1 MTLRR
6 PLASVVMLAALL
18 ALPAAAQRPG
28 ARALDPADRDTTC
41 SPCRD
46 FYQWANGGWLARN
59 SIPAAYTSWGSFDE
73 IRDRNQAVLRALL
86 EEAARGVPNA
96 RIGSSERKLGVF
108 YTTCMDSARA
118 EREGAQPL
126 AEELARIDAIGSRAA
141 LQAVVARL
149 QQSGTPAI
157 FNFGGAPDLKDSE
170 RVIAVLAQGGLGL
183 PDRDFY
189 TRRDSV
195 SQRIRAEYRAHV
207 GRMLVLAGRTAAQAQ
222 AEAGRVVAI
231 ETALA
236 GVSMTR
242 VQQRDPHATYH
253 KMPLDSVQALTP
265 NWGWGSY
272 LRARGVAG
280 VDSINVRQPEFFR
293 ALDRMLA
300 TVPLEDWKAY
310 LRWHYTRSSASA
322 LSSAFLQEGFRMQ
335 QVLTG
340 TTERHPR
347 WRRCLAAADVTLGDA
362 LGQAY
367 VRRTFAPEARERA
380 MEMVDN
386 LGAALRER
394 LDALEWMSDSTRTEA
409 LAKLASFR
417 SKIGYPDRWR
427 DYAGLDVRPGSH
439 LDNVRRAQRWSYARS
454 LARIGRR
461 AERDAW
467 LMSAPSVNAYYNP
480 SLNEIVFPAGILQ
493 PPFFDAHA
501 DDAVNY
507 GGMGAVI
514 GHEMAHGFDDQ
525 GRRFDASGNLRDWW
539 TARDAAAFREQ
550 AKRVAEQ
557 FSQYMAVDTVRIN
570 GQLTVGENIADL
582 GGLTIAFHALQ
593 KELAGKPRTLVD
605 GLTPEQRFFMA
616 WAQIWRRNTRP
627 ETLRLQVATDQHAP
641 SRWRTNG
648 PLSNMPE
655 FARAFGCRPGDPMV
669 RPDSVRA
676 RIW

>member
-1 MTLRR
+1 MIFRR

-41 SPCRD
+41 APCRN

-59 SIPAAYTSWGSFDE
+59 PIPATYTSWGSFDE
-73 IRDRNQAVLRALL
+73 IRDRNQTVLRALL
-86 EEAARGVPNA
+86 EEAARGVA
-96 RIGSSERKLGVF
+96 RARPGSSERKLGVF
-108 YTTCMDSARA
+108 YATCMDSARA

-126 AEELARIDAIGSRAA
+126 AEQLARIDAIGSRAA
-141 LQAVVARL
+141 LQAEVARL
-149 QQSGTPAI
+149 QQSGTPVM
-157 FNFGGAPDLKDSE
+157 FNFGAAPDLRDSE

-189 TRRDSV
+189 SRRDSV
-195 SQRIRAEYRAHV
+195 AERIRAEYRAHI
-207 GRMLVLAGRTAAQAQ
+207 GRMLALAGRANGQ
-222 AEAGRVVAI
+222 AEAERVVAI

-265 NWGWGSY
+265 HWEWGSY
-272 LRARGVAG
+272 LRARGVVG

-293 ALDRMLA
+293 ALDRMLVS
-300 TVPLEDWKAY
+300 VPLDDWKAY
-310 LRWHYTRSSASA
+310 LRWLYTRSSASA
-322 LSSAFLQEGFRMQ
+322 LSDAFLQEGFRMQ

-340 TTERHPR
+340 TTERLPR
-347 WRRCLAAADVTLGDA
+347 WRRCLQAADATLGDV
-362 LGQAY
+362 LGEAY
-367 VRRTFAPEARERA
+367 VRRHFAPEARERA
-380 MEMVDN
+380 VRMVDN
-386 LGAALRER
+386 LAAALRER
-394 LDALEWMSDSTRTEA
+394 LSGLEWMTDSTRTEA

-427 DYAGLDVRPGSH
+427 SYAGLDVRPGSH
-439 LDNVRRAQRWSYARS
+439 LENVRRAQRWSYARS
-454 LARIGRR
+454 LARIGQA
-461 AERDAW
+461 AEREAW
-467 LMSAPSVNAYYNP
+467 LMTAPSVNAYYNP

-493 PPFFDAHA
+493 PPFFDPMA
-501 DDAVNY
+501 DDAANY

-514 GHEMAHGFDDQ
+514 GHEMAHGFDDA

-539 TARDAAAFREQ
+539 TERDAAAFREQ
-550 AKRVAEQ
+550 ARRVADQ
-557 FSQYMAVDTVRIN
+557 FSAYTAVDTLRIN

-593 KELAGKPRTLVD
+593 KELAGKPRTRVD

-616 WAQIWRRNTRP
+616 WARIWRRNTRP
-627 ETLRLQVATDQHAP
+627 ETLRLQLATDHHAP
-641 SRWRTNG
+641 SEWRTNG
-648 PLSNMPE
+648 PLANMPE
-655 FARAFGCRPGDPMV
+655 FARAFGCHLGDPMV

>member
-1 MTLRR
+1 MSLRR

-41 SPCRD
+41 APCRN

-59 SIPAAYTSWGSFDE
+59 PIPAAYTTWGSFDE
-73 IRDRNQAVLRALL
+73 IRDRNQTVLRALL
-86 EEAARGVPNA
+86 EEAARGVGDA
-96 RIGSSERKLGVF
+96 RAGSSERKLGVF
-108 YTTCMDSARA
+108 YATCMDSARA

-126 AEELARIDAIGSRAA
+126 AEQLARIDAIGSRAA
-141 LQAVVARL
+141 LQAEVARL

-157 FNFGGAPDLKDSE
+157 FNFGSAPDLKDSD

-195 SQRIRAEYRAHV
+195 SERIRAEYRAHV
-207 GRMLVLAGRTAAQAQ
+207 GRMLALAGRSAVE

-231 ETALA
+231 EAALA
-236 GVSMTR
+236 AVSMTR
-242 VQQRDPHATYH
+242 AQQRDPSATYH
-253 KMPLDSVQALTP
+253 KMPLDSVQVLTP
-265 NWGWGSY
+265 HWEWGSY
-272 LRARGVAG
+272 LRARGAAG

-293 ALDRMLA
+293 TLDRMLVS
-300 TVPLEDWKAY
+300 VPLDDWKAY
-310 LRWHYTRSSASA
+310 LRWHYTRSSVQA
-322 LSSAFLQEGFRMQ
+322 LSTPFLQEAFRMQ

-340 TTERHPR
+340 TTERLPR
-347 WRRCLAAADVTLGDA
+347 WRRCLGAADATLGDA
-362 LGQAY
+362 LGEAY
-367 VRRTFAPEARERA
+367 VRRTFASEARERA
-380 MEMVDN
+380 VRMVDN
-386 LGAALRER
+386 LAAALRER
-394 LDALEWMSDSTRTEA
+394 LRGLDWMTDSTRTEA
-409 LAKLASFR
+409 LAKLAAFR
-417 SKIGYPDRWR
+417 AKIGHPDRWR
-427 DYAGLDVRPGSH
+427 SYAGLDVRPGSH
-439 LDNVRRAQRWSYARS
+439 LENVRRAHRWSYARS
-454 LARIGRR
+454 LARIGQ
-461 AERDAW
+461 AADRDAW
-467 LMSAPSVNAYYNP
+467 LMTAPSVNAYYNP
-480 SLNEIVFPAGILQ
+480 AHNEIVFPAGILQ
-493 PPFFDAHA
+493 PPFFDALA
-501 DDAVNY
+501 DDAANY

-539 TARDAAAFREQ
+539 TAGDAAAFREQ
-550 AKRVAEQ
+550 ARRVAEQ
-557 FSQYMAVDTVRIN
+557 FSAYTAVDTVRIN

-582 GGLTIAFHALQ
+582 AGLTIAYQALQ
-593 KELAGKPRTLVD
+593 KELEGKPRTRV
-605 GLTPEQRFFMA
+605 GGFTPEQRFFMA

-641 SRWRTNG
+641 SEWRTNG